1 MYIKKELHRGY
12 NPYLSTEPCSETPGD
27 AVIADALAY
36 TGDSQ
41 EVFRLPIIRQILEQ
55 GGKDF
60 LDVSIQGTAN
70 PTDRGHLIK
79 SGENIN
85 GMS

>member
-1 MYIKKELHRGY
+1 MNLYFDGEDIEVRF
-12 NPYLSTEPCSETPGD
+12 SETPGD